1 MHRLSYKLGKIK
13 LNMDK
18 SEPEFICIKT
28 KSIVNVHRRVNKG
41 SDMFVLVKFLKHRH
55 LLRVLQFTV
64 ILLKYQGVLFV
75 LLFCICLTTNHLLLL

>member
-1 MHRLSYKLGKIK
+1 MNRLSYKLGKIK

-18 SEPEFICIKT
+18 SEPAFIRIKT

-75 LLFCICLTTNHLLLL
+75 LLICICLTTNHLLLL